1 MFRLVQIRH
10 TSLTPESLSESC
22 RIGTSVG
29 DVPDGLLADRLS
41 LTQTLSKTHTP
52 LGSYELRDHTP
63 YDSFLEML
71 EFAFPKAPLRRSTM
85 CDDLGVINKR
95 VHTAFTRVKL
105 HETPRAR
112 MQQPLSD
119 TRPTGT
125 ESPILSTY
133 TRDQRPDPRHRRR
146 SPHHQRPETR
156 DQRPETRDLTGA
168 AHLARSRSPSRAR
181 AHAVAA

>member
-1 MFRLVQIRH
+1 MC
-10 TSLTPESLSESC
+10 LTDHW
-22 RIGTSVG
+22 RIVYGSSI
-29 DVPDGLLADRLS
+29 PK
-41 LTQTLSKTHTP
+41 TQTLSSSYQKHTP
-52 LGSYELRDHTP
+52 LLAFSTIAV
-63 YDSFLEML
+63 LEML
-71 EFAFPKAPLRRSTM
+71 EFPKAPLRRSTM

-156 DQRPETRDLTGA
+156 DQRPDTSPAPLTSR
-168 AHLARSRSPSRAR
+168 AHARRRAR
-181 AHAVAA
+181 ALMRLRRTCGSCRRAPCPACCTGGRYIRST